1 MTFIIKHDSDAV
13 SLFLVVSATIYN
25 CHLRLLYFVQLP
37 SPLKAHEPFHR
48 DQADN
53 TFKSIIINFNL
64 CILSLSGDASD
75 VYLYILLSQSP
86 TPCFIILN
94 WLVNVILC
102 FRLMTFTFKFSK
114 VY

>member
-48 DQADN
+48 DQAD
-53 TFKSIIINFNL
+53 IPLNL
-64 CILSLSGDASD
+64 LLLTLTSVYSLSISDAGD

>member
-1 MTFIIKHDSDAV
+1 MTVMLYRF
-13 SLFLVVSATIYN
+13 FLVVSATIYN

-64 CILSLSGDASD
+64 CILSLYQATPVTFIYIFYFHSHQLL
-75 VYLYILLSQSP
+75 VLLY
-86 TPCFIILN
+86 
-94 WLVNVILC
+94 
-102 FRLMTFTFKFSK
+102 
-114 VY
+114 